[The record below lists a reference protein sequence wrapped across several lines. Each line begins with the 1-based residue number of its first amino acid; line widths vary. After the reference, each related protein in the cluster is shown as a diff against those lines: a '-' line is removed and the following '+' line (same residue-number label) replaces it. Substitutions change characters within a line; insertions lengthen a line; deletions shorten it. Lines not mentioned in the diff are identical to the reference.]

1 MKSGRTVC
9 PAQLEVILAMK
20 KEKMEGVSVV
30 PRVKREFRLR
40 KEVLKII
47 EERKK
52 TGEYSS
58 YSDFLEDAVLFYNG
72 ILDTQE
78 NRAFLGDEIIKAMKA
93 IVHDAEGRIF
103 SHFRSQDI
111 SLSMLAVLFAANL
124 TGMTNEEID
133 TLRNQA
139 VEYVDNNF
147 RAKSFVTALREEQ
160 KAKEINESAADC

>member
-1 MKSGRTVC
+1 MKN
-9 PAQLEVILAMK
+9 
-20 KEKMEGVSVV
+20 EKLDHISPG

-47 EERKK
+47 EDRKS

-72 ILDTQE
+72 VLDTQE
-78 NRAFLGDEIIKAMKA
+78 NRAFLGDEIIKAMRA

-111 SLSMLAVLFAANL
+111 SLSMLAVLFAASL
-124 TGMTNEEID
+124 SGLSKPEID
-133 TLRNQA
+133 DLRQDA

-147 RAKSFVTALREEQ
+147 RAKSFVTAWKYENSNEE
-160 KAKEINESAADC
+160 